1 MDRVGRWLVIGLSLV
16 QAALAI
22 GFFVQAP
29 AAVQLWPFEGTT
41 SLTFIFVASIFA
53 AAAAST
59 LWVALRR
66 DFGALAGIGL
76 DYLAILIPVTVFGFR
91 LGAERGDKAITSF
104 ASVCAL
110 GILYGVVLLLWSRRH
125 PIDDRTTLPGPV
137 RWSFLV
143 FVIAL
148 IILSGLL
155 LAQVPNLIPW
165 MITPTLSILIG
176 WIFAGAAA
184 YFIYGLIRP
193 AWSNAAGQLIGFLVY
208 DLVLI
213 VPFAVRLPAVADQ
226 FRLGLFLYTGFLVY
240 SGLLAVYYLFVHRP
254 TRVAG

>member
-1 MDRVGRWLVIGLSLV
+1 
-16 QAALAI
+16 
-22 GFFVQAP
+22 
-29 AAVQLWPFEGTT
+29 
-41 SLTFIFVASIFA
+41 
-53 AAAAST
+53 
-59 LWVALRR
+59 
-66 DFGALAGIGL
+66 
-76 DYLAILIPVTVFGFR
+76 
-91 LGAERGDKAITSF
+91 
-104 ASVCAL
+104 
-110 GILYGVVLLLWSRRH
+110 
-125 PIDDRTTLPGPV
+125 
-137 RWSFLV
+137 
-143 FVIAL
+143 VIAL

-226 FRLGLFLYTGFLVY
+226 FRLGLYLYTGFLVY